1 MNARTATLPDVVALL
16 KPGMSVFVPGMS
28 GESQAFFEALQS
40 NPEKA
45 AGVRFLGVHFPE
57 INRNDYLGLHPQAR
71 QRAYFMMPQVRSGA
85 LEGRAELMP
94 LDYLGTLR
102 DVKQQQVDMAIAQ
115 VSPPDADGNMSL
127 GLNYDFLPA
136 VWHNARIKVAHI
148 NPGLLRTRGS
158 FGIKAADCDFICE
171 AESNLITYDG
181 GEPNQELTD
190 IATGIAGIMRDGDTL
205 QVGIGKMQVA
215 IMRGLTG
222 HRRLRIYSGM
232 VTEAALP
239 LIDAGVIAGEGAIEA
254 GVALGNEELY
264 RRVGEDKTF
273 YFRPVSETHDIRRV
287 AAIPNFVSVNAA
299 IEIDLFGQVNCDSI
313 DGKLLAGVGGMPA
326 FVQGAQLSEGGRA
339 AFCLPATT
347 GRGKV
352 SRIVSRL
359 GLGSFVGSPRHAADV
374 VVTEFGVAELRGLSL
389 HARAEKL
396 IELAAPAF
404 REELTAQWHALRSR
418 L

>member
-1 MNARTATLPDVVALL
+1 MSARTATLSDVVALL

-40 NPEKA
+40 DPEKA

-71 QRAYFMMPQVRSGA
+71 QRAYFMLPQVRSAA

-94 LDYLGTLR
+94 LDYLGALR
-102 DVKQQQVDMAIAQ
+102 DLRQQPVDLAIAQ

-148 NPGLLRTRGS
+148 NPGLSRTRGS
-158 FGIKAADCDFICE
+158 FSIKAAECDFICE
-171 AESNLITYDG
+171 AESNVITYDG

-190 IATGIAGIMRDGDTL
+190 IAKGIAGIMRDGDTL

-215 IMRGLTG
+215 IMRSLAN

-239 LIDAGVIAGEGAIEA
+239 LIDSGVIAGEGAIEA

-264 RRVGEDKTF
+264 RRVGEDRTF
-273 YFRPVSETHDIRRV
+273 YFRPVGETHDIRRV

-347 GRGKV
+347 AKGKV

-359 GLGSFVGSPRHAADV
+359 GLGSFVGSPRHAADI

-396 IELAAPAF
+396 IGLAAPTF
-404 REELTAQWHALRSR
+404 RDELTAQWHALRSR